1 VSYKKFPK
9 PRYAVKPRGWVTG
22 YQRKGRYR
30 VFVRGS
36 IPRSVE
42 FVDLVVPADQKGLT
56 IPEGCEVVRR
66 FKVPGVEERLIVKVP
81 KERLREF
88 DVPGIDDAFFEEK
101 PKREPK
107 VETEFDREIGVIR
120 EALKRLCPTL
130 SVRRGTGTAYTWI
143 DIRGSEEFGK
153 FTEGER
159 RALEGFGL
167 AAGGNLA
174 LISPEDREYY
184 VDKARKLLEAG
195 QLRV

>member
-1 VSYKKFPK
+1 MSYRKPPK

-22 YQRKGRYR
+22 YQRKGKYR
-30 VFVRGS
+30 TFVRGS
-36 IPRSVE
+36 IPRGVE
-42 FVDLVVPADQKGLT
+42 FVDLVVPADQKGL
-56 IPEGCEVVRR
+56 IPEGCVVVSR
-66 FKVPGVEERLIVKVP
+66 FKVPGAEERLIVKVP

-88 DVPGIDDAFFEEK
+88 EVPGIDDAFFEEK
-101 PKREPK
+101 PRRGPK
-107 VETEFDREIGVIR
+107 VETEYDWEIGVIR
-120 EALKRLCPTL
+120 EALKGLCPTL

-143 DIRGSEEFGK
+143 DIQGSEEFGK